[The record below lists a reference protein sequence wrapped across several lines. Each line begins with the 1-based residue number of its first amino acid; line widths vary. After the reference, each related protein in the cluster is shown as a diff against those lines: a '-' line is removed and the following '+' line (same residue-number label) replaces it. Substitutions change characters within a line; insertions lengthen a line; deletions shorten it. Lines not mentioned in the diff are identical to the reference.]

1 MLTDDIF
8 TGVGDAVRCY
18 HCGGGL
24 RNWEQGDNPWREHA
38 KWYSECPHVVL
49 VKGQSFIDKVL
60 NGDTIEEDC
69 PSGQI
74 RPNEVS
80 I

>member
-1 MLTDDIF
+1 MLTDDLF

-18 HCGGGL
+18 HCGGRL

>member
-1 MLTDDIF
+1 M
-8 TGVGDAVRCY
+8 
-18 HCGGGL
+18 
-24 RNWEQGDNPWREHA
+24 N
-38 KWYSECPHVVL
+38 L